1 MLMVSSI
8 AHADGTDASL
18 IVGMSTIEDLDAG
31 VLVGARFGFTLSD
44 SLALDVQTLRHTG
57 SHSALNLDMTY
68 TQFVLGMGA
77 RYYFSDGDIEPFA
90 SGHANYLM
98 EADRCVESTCTG
110 ASNGGFSID
119 LGAGARYDF
128 SPAVFGEGLAYYDI
142 GSGDDN
148 PNVLG
153 IALSVGMEF

>member
-1 MLMVSSI
+1 
-8 AHADGTDASL
+8 
-18 IVGMSTIEDLDAG
+18 
-31 VLVGARFGFTLSD
+31 
-44 SLALDVQTLRHTG
+44 
-57 SHSALNLDMTY
+57 MTY

>member
-1 MLMVSSI
+1 MLIMSSN
-8 AHADGTDASL
+8 ALADGTDASL
-18 IVGMSTIEDLDAG
+18 IAGMSTIEDLDAG
-31 VLVGARFGFTLSD
+31 VLIGARFGFALSD
-44 SLALDVQTLRHTG
+44 NLALDVQTLRHAG

-98 EADRCVESTCTG
+98 EAERCVESTCTG

-119 LGAGARYDF
+119 LGARARYDF